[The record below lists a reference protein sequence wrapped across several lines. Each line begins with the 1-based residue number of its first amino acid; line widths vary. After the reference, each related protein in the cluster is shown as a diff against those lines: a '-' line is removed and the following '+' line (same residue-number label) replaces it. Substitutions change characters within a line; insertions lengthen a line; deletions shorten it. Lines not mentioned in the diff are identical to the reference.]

1 VVWRSF
7 LEELGSGGVIVG
19 LDGGVLPRT
28 VGVAS
33 MTVLHG
39 KGRRAGV
46 GSGRK
51 DIDTMIAR
59 II

>member
-28 VGVAS
+28 VGV
-33 MTVLHG
+33 TVLHG